1 MRTSCRASWQSP
13 SWSSQCF
20 QSFRSYFGMSV
31 GTGAMV
37 IIRVVDGTSAGVE
50 VRFAGAWVGDTVGSV
65 GAPVG
70 EIPGVAGVDAG
81 VDAPFVAV
89 NAGVG
94 PGVGIPGACV
104 GTGVGSGGGD
114 GVARH
119 IWGHPS

>member
-1 MRTSCRASWQSP
+1 
-13 SWSSQCF
+13 
-20 QSFRSYFGMSV
+20 
-31 GTGAMV
+31 MV

-50 VRFAGAWVGDTVGSV
+50 VRFAGAWVGDTVGSA

-104 GTGVGSGGGD
+104 GTGGA
-114 GVARH
+114 GVAVASGVDELAGNGVVAAPGPGVGLEGWTPWDTKFCPRTR
-119 IWGHPS
+119 GGRLGRA